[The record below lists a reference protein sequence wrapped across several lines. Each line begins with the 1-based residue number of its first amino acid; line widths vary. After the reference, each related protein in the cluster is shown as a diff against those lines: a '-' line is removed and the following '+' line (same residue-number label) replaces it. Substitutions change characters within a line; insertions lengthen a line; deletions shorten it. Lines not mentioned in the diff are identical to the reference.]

1 MNCGTKLPDHARF
14 CFNCGA
20 KVPEGP
26 DDGTAADEGQA
37 PVAGPQDEPLT
48 AIPGSHFTLLGKY
61 EVELPR
67 ATAIY
72 NQLWAPFNREGTRIA
87 LLARYEIRKHL
98 KEHAVENPVEFSAQV
113 LAYCMTVC
121 APLFEKAVELLID
134 DKVKYISQIQF
145 HKK

>member
-1 MNCGTKLPDHARF
+1 MFCMNCGTRLPDHARF

-37 PVAGPQDEPLT
+37 PVTWPKDEPLT
-48 AIPGSHFTLLGKY
+48 DIPGSHFTLLGKY

-72 NQLWAPFNREGTRIA
+72 NQLWAPFNREG
-87 LLARYEIRKHL
+87 L
-98 KEHAVENPVEFSAQV
+98 S
-113 LAYCMTVC
+113 
-121 APLFEKAVELLID
+121 LIH
-134 DKVKYISQIQF
+134 I
-145 HKK
+145 